1 MRRMVRN
8 GLLMTMVAAAMFS
21 AACGGRSESLKEVQR
36 VRSGDLNIVLLVDV
50 GDVKRPVLSYP
61 AGCWLINTY
70 LDAPGRNGTELSP
83 RNQTVSLAES

>member
-1 MRRMVRN
+1 M
-8 GLLMTMVAAAMFS
+8 L
-21 AACGGRSESLKEVQR
+21 
-36 VRSGDLNIVLLVDV
+36 GDLARLQHAEGVDI

-83 RNQTVSLAES
+83 RNQHVSLAES